1 MDNFQ
6 KLINDLEKEFLY
18 IVIREL
24 RAGNLK
30 LVAAKS
36 KTREFLGLLP
46 FSDEKDLNQKIKE
59 FCQKNPEF
67 IGLELFLRK
76 KEEEEKTKEVLK
88 KMELLLKLGKID
100 EALTVAKEKNV
111 R

>member
-6 KLINDLEKEFLY
+6 KLVSDLEREFLY
-18 IVIREL
+18 VIIREL

-30 LVAAKS
+30 LVVAKS
-36 KTREFLGLLP
+36 KTKEFLGLLP
-46 FSDEKDLNQKIKE
+46 FSDEKDLNQKIKG

-88 KMELLLKLGKID
+88 KMELLIKLGKID
-100 EALTVAKEKNV
+100 EALAVAKEKNGK
-111 R
+111 